1 MVQTR
6 NMLKLQEKENE
17 RISNELF
24 NVENIIC
31 EEIQEFYGDV
41 NDIDLISS
49 EWGINEGMLYMLF
62 NWNDIEMK
70 LWNDNGKAK
79 LDGCPKHLY
88 TYLKHKDSIKEFVS
102 LDLQYYNIY
111 EGF

>member
-1 MVQTR
+1 
-6 NMLKLQEKENE
+6 MLKLQEKENE

-24 NVENIIC
+24 DVENIIC

-49 EWGINEGMLYMLF
+49 EWGISEGMVFMIF
-62 NWNDIEMK
+62 KWNDIEMK

-79 LDGCPKHLY
+79 LDGCPK
-88 TYLKHKDSIKEFVS
+88 YLKNYLKNKDCIKEFVS
-102 LDLQYYNIY
+102 LDLQYYNID
-111 EGF
+111 EGFLNLG